1 MNFAFL
7 FWPAL
12 ALAVVVSTLG
22 ITHRAPGLLV
32 AGAVLSLPASL
43 YLAATPRIGLAALL
57 LPLCHV
63 AGALAVRKDHRWA
76 AAVPLLVFAGFFGWL
91 WIELFWF

>member
-1 MNFAFL
+1 MGFGNR

-22 ITHRAPGLLV
+22 ITHRTPGLLV
-32 AGAVLSLPASL
+32 TGAILSLPGAL
-43 YLAATPRIGLAALL
+43 YLAASPGFGLAALL

-63 AGALAVRKDHRWA
+63 AGALAVWKDHRWA
-76 AAVPLLVFAGFFGWL
+76 AAVPLLAFAGFFGWL
-91 WIELFWF
+91 ALEIAR